1 MLSLSPYYAKAS
13 LLADVVKEKVSS
25 VLISLRPGEQQQ

>member
-1 MLSLSPYYAKAS
+1 MPKAS

>member
-1 MLSLSPYYAKAS
+1 MLSLSPYNAKS
-13 LLADVVKEKVSS
+13 VVSDVVKEKVSS